1 MSALRTIPTRMKELL
16 VKSRTLVVAATL
28 LLMAWPAAIQ
38 AQEEGG
44 LGLTVFAGA
53 QNSPTAFDAF
63 RSVEYDAGVR
73 MGAGLVFFIDE
84 YVSVRGSVAFAGN
97 SGRETGAVSEDI
109 DFSRTYYGAELKV
122 GYPMDSGVAPYVF
135 AGGGLVTVDRSSPS
149 YSYDMTEGAGLIGL
163 GASFRVNE
171 SVSVFAEGQ
180 GWIYSRQTVGG
191 TQIDKTLNVGLTY
204 GIPF

>member
-84 YVSVRGSVAFAGN
+84 RGKIYH
-97 SGRETGAVSEDI
+97 T
-109 DFSRTYYGAELKV
+109 
-122 GYPMDSGVAPYVF
+122 GVAIS
-135 AGGGLVTVDRSSPS
+135 ATHIVDASPPAVQIGS
-149 YSYDMTEGAGLIGL
+149 IVPGDRLYDRRMDRDFFVAK
-163 GASFRVNE
+163 R
-171 SVSVFAEGQ
+171 
-180 GWIYSRQTVGG
+180 
-191 TQIDKTLNVGLTY
+191 
-204 GIPF
+204 P